1 MPKKAVKKKSK
12 KKKAK
17 AAKDPDDDEEKCPI
31 EIPEYRDPNIYTP
44 RAKLKIRLAEPIVSM
59 LSKFDDLMKQLIYFV
74 YSLHR

>member
-1 MPKKAVKKKSK
+1 MPKKAAKKKGK

-44 RAKLKIRLAEPIVSM
+44 RAKLKINLAVPVAYM
-59 LSKFDDLMKQLIYFV
+59 LGK
-74 YSLHR
+74 YSHFL